1 MLRAAGAAGS
11 GIFFN
16 FTIVLET
23 SIVVIGFRLR
33 LRLQFPQ
40 TLLRVER
47 YVVVTETGESSS
59 AHPLVLNRSIGSNS
73 PSWLSLPRRCL
84 GFKAAIAR
92 IGARLIRLFARGII
106 FDRAASKVTIVRLMI
121 PNHEDSFRDLICS
134 LPKLSKKGVQVPAI
148 CRLFTTLRPTW
159 HLMRFILARSEL
171 TRRCSLRLSSLRW
184 LYATLKAAML
194 QMRCHRRDNESM
206 KRGSA

>member
-40 TLLRVER
+40 TLLHVER
-47 YVVVTETGESSS
+47 YAVTETGESSS
-59 AHPLVLNRSIGSNS
+59 ACPLVLNRSIGSNS
-73 PSWLSLPRRCL
+73 PSWLSASSLPPCR
-84 GFKAAIAR
+84 FKAAIAR

-106 FDRAASKVTIVRLMI
+106 FDRAASKVMIVRLAI
-121 PNHEDSFRDLICS
+121 PNHEDSFRDLISC
-134 LPKLSKKGVQVPAI
+134 LPKLLKKGVQVPAI
-148 CRLFTTLRPTW
+148 CRLFTTLWRTC
-159 HLMRFILARSEL
+159 HLMRFILARSGRTYAQAATVFAI
-171 TRRCSLRLSSLRW
+171 TRKVDAVNAICFG
-184 LYATLKAAML
+184 
-194 QMRCHRRDNESM
+194 HRRDKASGCLE
-206 KRGSA
+206 